1 VSHFIVIFDR
11 SRRADAEVERI
22 DDPQQAVTRLFEV
35 ESSLRDDRA
44 RGRGV
49 VMLVAEDEAT
59 IRATHSHYFN
69 SFDEL
74 VELAEA

>member
-11 SRRADAEVERI
+11 SRRVDAEILRI
-22 DDPQQAVTRLFEV
+22 DDSAEAVSRLFEV
-35 ESSLRDDRA
+35 ESSLRDDET
-44 RGRGV
+44 RGV
-49 VMLVAEDEAT
+49 VMLVADDEDT
-59 IRATHSHYFN
+59 IRATHSHYFK

>member
-11 SRRADAEVERI
+11 TRRADAEILRI
-22 DDPQQAVTRLFEV
+22 EDDREAVSRLFEV
-35 ESSLRDDRA
+35 ESSLRDDET
-44 RGRGV
+44 RGV
-49 VMLVAEDEAT
+49 VMLVADDEET
-59 IRATHSHYFN
+59 IRATHSHYFK

>member
-11 SRRADAEVERI
+11 SRRADAEVLPI
-22 DDPQQAVTRLFEV
+22 DDAREAVSRLFEV
-35 ESSLRDDRA
+35 ESTLRGDET
-44 RGRGV
+44 RGV
-49 VMLVAEDEAT
+49 VMLVADSEDT

>member
-1 VSHFIVIFDR
+1 MSHFIVIFDR
-11 SRRADAEVERI
+11 RRRADAEVERI
-22 DDPQQAVTRLFEV
+22 DDAQEAVARLFEV
-35 ESSLRDDRA
+35 ETRLREDET
-44 RGRGV
+44 RGV
-49 VMLVAEDEAT
+49 VMLVAENEAT

>member
-1 VSHFIVIFDR
+1 MSHFIVIFDR

-22 DDPQQAVTRLFEV
+22 DDPQAAVTRLFEI
-35 ESSLRDDRA
+35 ESSLRDDA
-44 RGRGV
+44 RRDV
-49 VMLVAEDEAT
+49 VMLVAEDEDT
-59 IRATHSHYFN
+59 IRATHSHYFK